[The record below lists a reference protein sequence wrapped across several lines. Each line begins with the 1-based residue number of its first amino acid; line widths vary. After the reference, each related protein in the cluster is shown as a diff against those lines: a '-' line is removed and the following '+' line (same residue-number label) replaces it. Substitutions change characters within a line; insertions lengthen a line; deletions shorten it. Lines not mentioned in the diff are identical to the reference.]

1 MTMAESQISSAP
13 ANGFSVRDV
22 SGLIGLSPAQI
33 RSFVRSGVL
42 RPGRGMRREFR
53 FDFQDIVLLRTAKGL
68 LDAHV
73 SGRRARRALRKLRT
87 ELRSDMHAGRP
98 LTAVR
103 IEADGASVVIR
114 EDQRA
119 WNAESGQGHFV
130 FANPLLKHAVAHLI
144 EPGHLFDELDADL
157 SSDEWYNLGLDL
169 EDISPVDALE
179 AYVRAVALDTGNAD
193 AHVNHGRLEQM
204 RGALDEA
211 IEAYRAALL
220 HAPKHELA
228 HYNLG
233 TVYDER
239 GEFELATQCYLN
251 APGVADAHYNLA
263 RLYEMTGDEVSS
275 QRHLR
280 RSRQL
285 EAEREAP

>member
-1 MTMAESQISSAP
+1 MTMAESQTSNAR

-22 SGLIGLSPAQI
+22 SGLIGLTPAQI

-68 LDAHV
+68 LDANV
-73 SGRRARRALRKLRT
+73 SGRRARRALRKLR
-87 ELRSDMHAGRP
+87 SDMRSARP

-103 IEADGASVVIR
+103 IEADGSSVVIR

-130 FANPLLKHAVAHLI
+130 FANPLLKQAVAQLI
-144 EPGHLFDELDADL
+144 EPGHLFDELDPDL

-179 AYVRAVALDTGNAD
+179 AYVRAVALDTSNAD

-211 IEAYRAALL
+211 IAAYRAALV

-239 GEFELATQCYLN
+239 GQFESAKQCYLS
-251 APGVADAHYNLA
+251 ARGVADAHYNLA
-263 RLYEMTGDEVSS
+263 RLYEIAGDELSS

-285 EAEREAP
+285 EAERAAP

>member
-1 MTMAESQISSAP
+1 MTMAESQTTTAR
-13 ANGFSVRDV
+13 ANGYSVRDV

-53 FDFQDIVLLRTAKGL
+53 FDFQDVVLLRTAKGL

-73 SGRRARRALRKLRT
+73 SGRRARRALRKLR
-87 ELRSDMHAGRP
+87 SDMQAARP

-130 FANPLLKHAVAHLI
+130 FASPLLKHAVAHLI
-144 EPGHLFDELDADL
+144 EPGHLFDEVDHDL

-169 EDISPVDALE
+169 EDISPIDALE
-179 AYVRAVALDTGNAD
+179 AYARAVAMDTRNAD

-204 RGALDEA
+204 RGDLD
-211 IEAYRAALL
+211 AALAAYSKAL
-220 HAPKHELA
+220 LNAPEHELA
-228 HYNLG
+228 QYNLG
-233 TVYDER
+233 TVHDER
-239 GEFELATQCYLN
+239 GQFEAAMQCYLR
-251 APGVADAHYNLA
+251 APNVADAHYNLA
-263 RLYEMTGDEVSS
+263 RLYEIAGDEVAS

-285 EAEREAP
+285 EAERGAP